1 MRRRRGGR
9 SGVCGAGAPSA
20 RRECAA
26 PNPRCR
32 SSFARSDSSP
42 RASSPVMRPRSST
55 STRSAS
61 AAMKSRFCSTS
72 RIDNPRDSPE
82 PGEDLRHV
90 FDDRGLDTLGGLV
103 EQEKR
108 RVPHQASRQGQKLL
122 LAAREHLARSVE
134 ERLEPGEV
142 DQQRRERGPL
152 VAVAVVP
159 PREVE
164 VLPHRQ
170 PRKDPPALRH
180 VSDAEPRAFVRRQVG
195 DVGPVLAHGSGV
207 GGQEAHQGLEERGL
221 PHAVVAEDAHNLAL
235 ADIEVDAVQNRD
247 TAVPAG
253 EPPRLQGD
261 DPFLS
266 HRPPVCPDRR
276 RAPSDPSSPGRHG
289 RPSAPLPGE
298 RP

>member
-1 MRRRRGGR
+1 MAVHRIAREVVLRDGH
-9 SGVCGAGAPSA
+9 VLHAGAKLA
-20 RRECAA
+20 
-26 PNPRCR
+26 
-32 SSFARSDSSP
+32 
-42 RASSPVMRPRSST
+42 
-55 STRSAS
+55 
-61 AAMKSRFCSTS
+61 
-72 RIDNPRDSPE
+72 E
-82 PGEDLRHV
+82 PL
-90 FDDRGLDTLGGLV
+90 
-103 EQEKR
+103 R
-108 RVPHQASRQGQKLL
+108 RVQHLPVHVGLALRAVEALL
-122 LAAREHLARSVE
+122 QDSDPQSGA
-134 ERLEPGEV
+134 
-142 DQQRRERGPL
+142 
-152 VAVAVVP
+152 
-159 PREVE
+159 
-164 VLPHRQ
+164 
-170 PRKDPPALRH
+170 PPALRH

-276 RAPSDPSSPGRHG
+276 RAPSDPSSPDRHG
-289 RPSAPLPGE
+289 LPSAPLPGE